1 MKNIGMVGIVL
12 ILVCLVASSVAA
24 NGARHTGAPSY
35 RGSVSPSAATT
46 YRITAPPTAASI
58 RSRCLPVCEG
68 RKPLLEYVE
77 DGVALVLDVPLAL
90 LSPITCPIL
99 SPVMDRID
107 GSKYRSYDP
116 YRRRR

>member
-12 ILVCLVASSVAA
+12 ILVCLLASSAAA
-24 NGARHTGAPSY
+24 NGARRSGATSY
-35 RGSVSPSAATT
+35 RGKASPSAATT
-46 YRITAPPTAASI
+46 YRITAPRSAASFGN
-58 RSRCLPVCEG
+58 RCLPVCET
-68 RKPLLEYVE
+68 RKPLMEYVE
-77 DGVALVLDVPLAL
+77 DGVALFLDVPLAL

-107 GSKYRSYDP
+107 GPDDRSYDP